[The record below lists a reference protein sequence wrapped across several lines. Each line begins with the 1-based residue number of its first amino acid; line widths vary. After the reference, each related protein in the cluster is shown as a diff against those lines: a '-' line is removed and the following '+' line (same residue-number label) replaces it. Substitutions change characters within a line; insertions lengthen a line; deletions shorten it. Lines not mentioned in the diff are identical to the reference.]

1 MSDKAATSIIGV
13 RELSR
18 ETRAVVDRLEATGE
32 PAIVTRDGKPVAAL
46 IAVDDERLKDF
57 VLSAAPE
64 FATSA
69 READEA
75 LAEGRT
81 RPMGE
86 VLAEMASEDAQPAVV
101 EAGSLDPSWLVCEYA
116 ERVAAFSAEAARR
129 EIPDDADA
137 AKIERLQRVNS
148 VLFGELLSR
157 TLDGIAER
165 VRVVTEN
172 AVLAGRERGGI
183 DASVELLEDVTTA
196 ERLTH
201 YSCRSDPVRPEYG
214 PRALVAMQSL
224 SPFAFAAAAGSKQ
237 GLKSRWHLRQL
248 QKAVRKR

>member
-1 MSDKAATSIIGV
+1 MSDKAEASIIGV

-46 IAVDDERLKDF
+46 IAVDDERLKDL
-57 VLSAAPE
+57 VLSTAPE
-64 FATSA
+64 FAASA

-86 VLAEMASEDAQPAVV
+86 VLAEMAGDATLPIA
-101 EAGSLDPSWLVCEYA
+101 EAESLDPGRLVRECAEYVS
-116 ERVAAFSAEAARR
+116 EFSAETAKR
-129 EIPDDADA
+129 EIPDDADS

-148 VLFGELLSR
+148 VLFGELLSG
-157 TLDGIAER
+157 TLDGVTER
-165 VRVVTEN
+165 VRVMTES

-183 DASVELLEDVTTA
+183 DASVELLEGVTTA
-196 ERLTH
+196 ERLAH
-201 YSCRSDPVRPEYG
+201 YSCRLHPIQSKHVPSNF
-214 PRALVAMQSL
+214 VATQD
-224 SPFAFAAAAGSKQ
+224 SPSFAPGAGDKQ
-237 GLKSRWHLRQL
+237 GWKARLQLRQL
-248 QKAVRKR
+248 QKAARKR